1 MRPPTQIRYV
11 RPNASDVESRGVC
24 VYVCSNCVLII
35 GCAQFEETNGNMECP
50 MVVDGSDDDDDGD
63 DRPDD
68 ANDIFYY
75 TDFNEYDQ
83 ADNLRF
89 LVSGVALLQT
99 KLLAIV

>member
-1 MRPPTQIRYV
+1 MV
-11 RPNASDVESRGVC
+11 SDNWV
-24 VYVCSNCVLII
+24 
-35 GCAQFEETNGNMECP
+35 GCAQYDDTNGNMTCL

-63 DRPDD
+63 DDEDGGDGGGGGDESSD

-89 LVSGVALLQT
+89 LVSDAESWPMT
-99 KLLAIV
+99 RIDC